1 MRTASPSCLADG
13 SRYKYAV
20 LRRLGL
26 IVFGVLL
33 AYLGLELVLRVTGAV
48 PEVATP
54 LYSFHE
60 NDRYLG
66 WIGKPGMRVRYRRP
80 EFDTL
85 VQHDADG
92 WRQAQPPRPTNP
104 RHRVLVL
111 GDSFTWGWGVAQG
124 ELFTDRLQARL
135 PPDVAVYNRGL
146 TGFGTAQEYLLL
158 QRELAA
164 TRYHTVVLM
173 FFINDLDDNI
183 NGMKGGRPYFELAD
197 GQLLAR
203 NQPVLARIGK
213 LERFCK
219 DHSRAYVFIEFQLEM
234 LRRRLADRA
243 NDEIRYAELGTV
255 DFHDLPG
262 YPVTARL
269 IAAMHDLARQHGA
282 RFFLAYIPQ
291 RSEFERESPLPYARS
306 IHAMIDD
313 ITRREDIPLVD
324 LVAPLSAEARAGRT
338 MTYPIDAHWTPEAHQ
353 VVAEAMLASA
363 IFQSGTAAEASDH
376 NGGDSAAAMPSR

>member
-1 MRTASPSCLADG
+1 MPGFARHSGPLQVVWRTAIGTSI
-13 SRYKYAV
+13 AV

-33 AYLGLELVLRVTGAV
+33 ACLGLEIVLRIVDAV

-54 LYSFHE
+54 LYKFHE
-60 NDRYLG
+60 NDPYLG
-66 WIGKPGMRVRYRRP
+66 WIGKPDVRARYRRP

-124 ELFTDRLQARL
+124 ELFTDRLQSRL

-146 TGFGTAQEYLLL
+146 PGFGTAQEYLLL

-164 TRYHTVVLM
+164 THYGTVVLM

-183 NGMKGGRPYFELAD
+183 DGRKGGRPYFELAD

-203 NQPVLARIGK
+203 NQPALARIGT
-213 LERFCK
+213 LERFC
-219 DHSRAYVFIEFQLEM
+219 
-234 LRRRLADRA
+234 
-243 NDEIRYAELGTV
+243 
-255 DFHDLPG
+255 
-262 YPVTARL
+262 
-269 IAAMHDLARQHGA
+269 
-282 RFFLAYIPQ
+282 
-291 RSEFERESPLPYARS
+291 
-306 IHAMIDD
+306 
-313 ITRREDIPLVD
+313 
-324 LVAPLSAEARAGRT
+324 
-338 MTYPIDAHWTPEAHQ
+338 
-353 VVAEAMLASA
+353 
-363 IFQSGTAAEASDH
+363 
-376 NGGDSAAAMPSR
+376 